1 MSNKRKRRYI
11 NWTSNENLLC
21 FIICYHRVKMNPANG
36 ICTSYKGLASKI
48 YKEPIQLNMNIKTS
62 QLWAKTG
69 KGLYRDISPK
79 KICISPID
87 T

>member
-1 MSNKRKRRYI
+1 MGQHLLKGFSIGKEIINKMKKIFVNHISN
-11 NWTSNENLLC
+11 
-21 FIICYHRVKMNPANG
+21 
-36 ICTSYKGLASKI
+36 KGLASKI